1 VPRRDWRLRVAD
13 MLDAA
18 ETAVSLTN
26 GLEKAEFLA
35 DRTLV
40 DASIKNLSVL
50 GEAAAQIPDEIA
62 RQWPDV
68 PWRMMR
74 DMRNLI
80 IHEYFGVN
88 PDIVWGTITD
98 DLPVVLAELRRLV
111 ETAGSEPD

>member
-13 MLDAA
+13 MVDAA
-18 ETAVSLTN
+18 ETAMSLTN

-35 DRTLV
+35 DRTLI
-40 DASIKNLSVL
+40 DASIKNLAVL
-50 GEAAAQIPDEIA
+50 GEAAAHIPDDVV

-88 PDIVWGTITD
+88 PDIVWGTVND
-98 DLPVVLAELRRLV
+98 DLPVVLAELRQLAER
-111 ETAGSEPD
+111 EGFEQD

>member
-1 VPRRDWRLRVAD
+1 MPCRDWRLRVAD
-13 MLDAA
+13 MVDAA
-18 ETAVSLTN
+18 ETAMSLTS

-50 GEAAAQIPDEIA
+50 GEAAAHIPDEIIQ
-62 RQWPDV
+62 QWPDV

-74 DMRNLI
+74 DLRNLI

-88 PDIVWGTITD
+88 PDIVWGTIND
-98 DLPVVLAELRRLV
+98 DLPVVLGELSQLV
-111 ETAGSEPD
+111 EGEGSEQD

>member
-1 VPRRDWRLRVAD
+1 LASACRRHVH
-13 MLDAA
+13 AA
-18 ETAVSLTN
+18 ETAIGLTN

-50 GEAAAQIPDEIA
+50 GEAATHIPDEII

-88 PDIVWGTITD
+88 QDIVWGTIND
-98 DLPVVLAELRRLV
+98 DLPVVLAELHQLV
-111 ETAGSEPD
+111 EREGFEQD